1 MVRAQVWTFP
11 TEMAATPLVS
21 PITSTGVVLKLLG
34 PLVPSP
40 SSPEP
45 LRPQHLTPPT
55 VVRAQVWRFPAET
68 LATPLVNATTST
80 GVVLKLGPP
89 VPSSSW
95 KLSLRPQH
103 LTPPPARSGRRC
115 GSIPWRRRWRPRDRQ
130 RWTCH
135 PGPCPPAL
143 VAAPGPARG
152 PRAAGPE
159 RPGTVSGVG
168 TALTSAFI
176 SSVESS
182 SSWGAPPPN

>member
-103 LTPPPARSGRRC
+103 LTPPRRGQGAGVEVSRGDGGGGPGTGSGGRATLDHA
-115 GSIPWRRRWRPRDRQ
+115 RRRLSRRQGQREAREQQGQSDRVQCPAWGQ
-130 RWTCH
+130 R
-135 PGPCPPAL
+135 
-143 VAAPGPARG
+143 
-152 PRAAGPE
+152 
-159 RPGTVSGVG
+159 
-168 TALTSAFI
+168 
-176 SSVESS
+176 
-182 SSWGAPPPN
+182 